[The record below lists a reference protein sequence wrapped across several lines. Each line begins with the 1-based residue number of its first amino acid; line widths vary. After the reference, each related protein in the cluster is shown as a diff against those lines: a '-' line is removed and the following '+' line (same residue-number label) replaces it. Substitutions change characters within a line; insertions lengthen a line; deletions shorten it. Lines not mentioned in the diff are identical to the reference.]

1 MEDMKDFDKQG
12 KEIKWKEYFY
22 KGKSIARTD
31 KDNLNYDNFKPELAY
46 NQKDPYNDVVLIME
60 LKDVNDHLNH
70 KKIKKR
76 TKLNPD
82 ETGKKYLFAYTLRR
96 EDTAESA
103 YDRRRKA
110 YDSPQV
116 EIEGL
121 KETDEVIELKR
132 LHHDA
137 LKKQMFF

>member
-1 MEDMKDFDKQG
+1 MKDFDKKG

-22 KGKSIARTD
+22 KGKSIARID
-31 KDNLNYDNFKPELAY
+31 KENPELVY
-46 NQKDPYNDVVLIME
+46 NQKDSDNDVVLIME